1 MKNYLLKTKENFHP
15 KRRFLSRYKILLYIG
30 VVLLIGIFGR
40 TMLGGVVT
48 FVTHPIFVVGHY
60 IETSSATIPV
70 YLRERTTLLNQIQT
84 LQQEIESQ
92 RGIATTVS
100 VITEE
105 NKELRSLL
113 GATSS
118 PSVLAGIIARPPYSP
133 YDIVLIDKGARDGVL
148 SGAPVYYGSN
158 MVLGYVRVVY
168 EQYSLV
174 TLFSSPNVEST
185 VYVFGPN
192 IFATAYGEG
201 GGTIRMSIPQGI
213 VVKEGDTVILPSL
226 AGGVLGTVSVVQSI
240 PTEPEQNAY
249 ITLEIPLQSIRLVR
263 VGTHVINPISFDDAL
278 HVVQEVERT
287 RFTFHVPDNYATGID
302 TASTT
307 NMHASTSSS
316 TPSINEE

>member
-15 KRRFLSRYKILLYIG
+15 KRRFFYRYKILIYIG
-30 VVLLIGIFGR
+30 VVLLVGIFGR
-40 TMLGGVVT
+40 TMLGGMVT
-48 FVTHPIFVVGHY
+48 FVAHPIFVVGHY

-92 RGIATTVS
+92 RGIATTVD
-100 VITEE
+100 VIAEE
-105 NKELRSLL
+105 NKELRNLL

-118 PSVLAGIIARPPYSP
+118 PSILAGIIARPPYSP
-133 YDIVLIDKGARDGVL
+133 YDMVLIDKGARDGVL
-148 SGAPVYYGSN
+148 SGTPVYYGSN
-158 MVLGYVRVVY
+158 MALGYVRVVY

-201 GGTIRMSIPQGI
+201 GGTVRMSIPQGI

-278 HVVQEVERT
+278 LIVQEVERT
-287 RFTFHVPDNYATGID
+287 LFTFHVPDHYTTD

-307 NMHASTSSS
+307 NVYASSSSS
-316 TPSINEE
+316 TPSINRE